1 MGFGAGLFSEL
12 DSMMEHML
20 FCFENHIR
28 FEIYADDANFSK
40 AGGMGWEEL
49 FEPFCPINHD
59 KLNISQI
66 IARQTIRARCATT
79 ACGIKDTFCPKS

>member
-1 MGFGAGLFSEL
+1 MWDLGAGLFSEL

-49 FEPFCPINHD
+49 FEPFCPIN
-59 KLNISQI
+59 S
-66 IARQTIRARCATT
+66 R
-79 ACGIKDTFCPKS
+79 